1 MKSHTY
7 ISGGLKMKKC
17 VRSIAVL
24 LTAVVMLVS
33 FMAVPA
39 YAAGITGDLPSI
51 RTVTDGDNVTFS
63 LAIDGTAV
71 DVQWFRNGSVV
82 ASGGLTYSFS
92 AGVADN
98 GAQYYAT
105 VLDSENYVYTSNTC
119 TLTVNPRSGSDPAPV
134 VTPTPVPTATPSP
147 EELGPPAITKH
158 PTGETVVEGEYAIFI
173 ARADNATDYIWRLV
187 SSDSKT
193 TYTIEEACRV
203 FFPLRAEGLGTE
215 RLVLDNIPLSLSG
228 WKAECKFV
236 GPGGTAWSKGALLT
250 VVKAELKPPT
260 INNQPNGFDRLV
272 GESGKLRVNVT
283 ENNAGDLNFQWY
295 CNTADSNS
303 GGTPIAGATSY
314 EFTPPQT
321 EATLYYYVEIWST
334 KGDMESEKTVSEPA
348 AVTYS
353 KPEPT
358 PTPTPVATPTPAVTE
373 APQQTSP
380 PANDNRNDRNEES
393 GSNTALIIFLI
404 VAILGAIAAIAALVI
419 VNRRLAGKSA
429 APKAA
434 KSEPIVYYICDNCGW
449 EPPDP
454 NKLPR
459 YCPQCGELFDED
471 AEE

>member
-1 MKSHTY
+1 MKRYMS
-7 ISGGLKMKKC
+7 
-17 VRSIAVL
+17 RIAVL
-24 LTAVVMLVS
+24 LTAVILLAS
-33 FMAVPA
+33 LMAAPA

-63 LAIDGTAV
+63 LAVDGTAV
-71 DVQWFRNGSVV
+71 DVQWFRNGSAV
-82 ASGGLTYSFS
+82 ASGSLTYSFS
-92 AGVADN
+92 AGLADN

-105 VLDSENYVYTSNTC
+105 VLDSDNYVYTSNTC
-119 TLTVNPRSGSDPAPV
+119 TLTVNPRSSTDPAPA

-173 ARADNATDYIWRLV
+173 ARADNTTDYIWRLV

-203 FFPLRAEGLGTE
+203 FSPLRAEGVGTE
-215 RLVLDNIPLSLSG
+215 RLVLDNIPLSLNG

-236 GPGGTAWSKGALLT
+236 GPGGTSWSKGALLT
-250 VVKAELKPPT
+250 VNKAELKPPT
-260 INNQPNGFDRLV
+260 INNQPDGFDRQV
-272 GESGKLRVNVT
+272 GENGKLRVNVT

-295 CNTADSNS
+295 CNTNKSNS
-303 GGTPIAGATSY
+303 GGTAVAGANSY

-321 EATLYYYVEIWST
+321 EGTFYYYVEVWST
-334 KGDMESEKTVSEPA
+334 KGDMESERTVSDTAE
-348 AVTYS
+348 VIYY

-358 PTPTPVATPTPAVTE
+358 PSPTPEATPTPVVTE
-373 APQQTSP
+373 APEQSAP
-380 PANDNRNDRNEES
+380 PVNDNRNDRNEG
-393 GSNTALIIFLI
+393 GSTALIIFLI
-404 VAILGAIAAIAALVI
+404 IAILGAAAAVAALII
-419 VNRRLAGKSA
+419 VNKRLSAKSS
-429 APKAA
+429 APKARQA
-434 KSEPIVYYICDNCGW
+434 EPIVYYICDNCGW

-454 NKLPR
+454 HKLPR